1 MFEGVSSELPLRVA
15 RSMVLT
21 HALDILGMLRVI
33 CFAVSFDLHM
43 LLQLKVGELG
53 GAATW
58 CKWRINYDGGANSLR
73 WRCYVGG
80 AWANRIKHKKVL
92 LQCCI
97 ISRFDTL

>member
-21 HALDILGMLRVI
+21 HALGILGMLRVI

-58 CKWRINYDGGANSLR
+58 WWSA
-73 WRCYVGG
+73 
-80 AWANRIKHKKVL
+80 KVWDV
-92 LQCCI
+92 CVTTTGWCTI
-97 ISRFDTL
+97 PPPG